1 MHNVVKRVPGRV
13 DVQLLPISRSL
24 GSTRASVKLY
34 WSCHPTLPPVAP
46 PFRCRTQPRSSS
58 LKRKSTPPGAGA
70 VSPPASGS
78 GGVKSPPKP
87 ASAIHCH
94 PPSVTRLRV
103 CVSGGTPYDM
113 SNTRERE
120 PKLVV

>member
-46 PFRCRTQPRSSS
+46 PFRCRTQPRPYSI
-58 LKRKSTPPGAGA
+58 KRKSTPPGAAA

-78 GGVKSPPKP
+78 GGVNSPHKH
-87 ASAIHCH
+87 ASAIHSITH
-94 PPSVTRLRV
+94 TVTQF
-103 CVSGGTPYDM
+103 
-113 SNTRERE
+113 REH
-120 PKLVV
+120 V